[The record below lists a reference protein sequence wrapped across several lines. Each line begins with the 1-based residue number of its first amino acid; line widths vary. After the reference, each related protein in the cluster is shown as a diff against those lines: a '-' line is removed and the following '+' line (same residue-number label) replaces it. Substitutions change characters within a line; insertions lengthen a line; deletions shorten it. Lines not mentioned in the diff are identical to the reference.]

1 MVFQQVSNIM
11 YPVVGT
17 YILNNHRRW
26 HMAIITPQELQD
38 ELNIDDDEN
47 ELKTL
52 KSLISGATAMIK
64 ASIQMK
70 IIDDDILAVDAELYN
85 RLIKTLATS
94 MYYDREL
101 SNGYSTGVRIML
113 TNLRSEIV
121 GATNA

>member
-1 MVFQQVSNIM
+1 
-11 YPVVGT
+11 
-17 YILNNHRRW
+17 
-26 HMAIITPQELQD
+26 MAIITPQELQD
-38 ELNIDDDEN
+38 ELNIDDDES

-52 KSLISGATAMIK
+52 TSLIGGATAMIK

-70 IIDDDILAVDAELYN
+70 ITDDEILAVDAELYN

-121 GATNA
+121 GATNV

>member
-1 MVFQQVSNIM
+1 
-11 YPVVGT
+11 
-17 YILNNHRRW
+17 
-26 HMAIITPQELQD
+26 MAIITPEELQD

-47 ELKTL
+47 ELHTL
-52 KSLISGATAMIK
+52 ASLISGATAMIK

-70 IIDDDILAVDAELYN
+70 ITDDDILAVDAELYN

-113 TNLRSEIV
+113 MNLRSEIV

>member
-1 MVFQQVSNIM
+1 
-11 YPVVGT
+11 
-17 YILNNHRRW
+17 
-26 HMAIITPQELQD
+26 MAIITPQELQD

-52 KSLISGATAMIK
+52 TSLISGATAMIK
-64 ASIQMK
+64 ASIKMK
-70 IIDDDILAVDAELYN
+70 ITDDDILAVDAELYN

-101 SNGYSTGVRIML
+101 SNGYSIGVRIML

>member
-1 MVFQQVSNIM
+1 
-11 YPVVGT
+11 
-17 YILNNHRRW
+17 
-26 HMAIITPQELQD
+26 MAIITPQELQD

-52 KSLISGATAMIK
+52 TSLIDGATAMIK
-64 ASIQMK
+64 ASINYNLT
-70 IIDDDILAVDAELYN
+70 DDEILAVDAELYN

>member
-1 MVFQQVSNIM
+1 
-11 YPVVGT
+11 
-17 YILNNHRRW
+17 
-26 HMAIITPQELQD
+26 MAIITPEELQD

-47 ELKTL
+47 ELHTL
-52 KSLISGATAMIK
+52 MNLISGATAMIK

-70 IIDDDILAVDAELYN
+70 ITDADILAVDAELYN

-121 GATNA
+121 GASDE

>member
-1 MVFQQVSNIM
+1 
-11 YPVVGT
+11 
-17 YILNNHRRW
+17 
-26 HMAIITPQELQD
+26 MAIITPQELQD
-38 ELNIDDDEN
+38 KLNIDDDEN

-52 KSLISGATAMIK
+52 KSLIGGATAMIK

-70 IIDDDILAVDAELYN
+70 ITDDDILAVDAELYN

>member
-1 MVFQQVSNIM
+1 
-11 YPVVGT
+11 
-17 YILNNHRRW
+17 
-26 HMAIITPQELQD
+26 MAIITPQELQD
-38 ELNIDDDEN
+38 ELNIEDDEN
-47 ELKTL
+47 EIKTL
-52 KSLISGATAMIK
+52 TSLISGATAMIK
-64 ASIQMK
+64 ASIQTK
-70 IIDDDILAVDAELYN
+70 ITDDEILAVDAELYN

>member
-1 MVFQQVSNIM
+1 
-11 YPVVGT
+11 
-17 YILNNHRRW
+17 
-26 HMAIITPQELQD
+26 MAIITPQELQD

-47 ELKTL
+47 EIKTL
-52 KSLISGATAMIK
+52 TRLIDGATAMIK

-70 IIDDDILAVDAELYN
+70 ITDDDILAVDAELYN

>member
-1 MVFQQVSNIM
+1 
-11 YPVVGT
+11 
-17 YILNNHRRW
+17 
-26 HMAIITPQELQD
+26 MAIITPQQLQD

-52 KSLISGATAMIK
+52 TSLISGATAMIK
-64 ASIQMK
+64 ASIKMK
-70 IIDDDILAVDAELYN
+70 ITDDEILAVDAELYN

-121 GATNA
+121 GATNAQI

>member
-1 MVFQQVSNIM
+1 
-11 YPVVGT
+11 
-17 YILNNHRRW
+17 
-26 HMAIITPQELQD
+26 MAIITPQELQD
-38 ELNIDDDEN
+38 ELNIDDDES

-52 KSLISGATAMIK
+52 TSLIGGATAMIK

-70 IIDDDILAVDAELYN
+70 ITDDEILAVDAELYN

>member
-1 MVFQQVSNIM
+1 
-11 YPVVGT
+11 
-17 YILNNHRRW
+17 
-26 HMAIITPQELQD
+26 MAIITPQELQD

-52 KSLISGATAMIK
+52 MRLIDGATAMIK

-70 IIDDDILAVDAELYN
+70 ITDDDILAVDAELYN

-121 GATNA
+121 GATNV

>member
-1 MVFQQVSNIM
+1 
-11 YPVVGT
+11 
-17 YILNNHRRW
+17 
-26 HMAIITPQELQD
+26 MAIITPQELQD

-52 KSLISGATAMIK
+52 TSLISGATAMIK

-70 IIDDDILAVDAELYN
+70 ITDDEILAVDAELYN

-101 SNGYSTGVRIML
+101 SNGYSTGFRIML

>member
-1 MVFQQVSNIM
+1 
-11 YPVVGT
+11 
-17 YILNNHRRW
+17 
-26 HMAIITPQELQD
+26 MAIITPQELQD

-52 KSLISGATAMIK
+52 TSLISGATAMIK

-70 IIDDDILAVDAELYN
+70 ITDDDILAVDAELYN

-101 SNGYSTGVRIML
+101 SKGYSIGVRIML

-121 GATNA
+121 GGK

>member
-1 MVFQQVSNIM
+1 
-11 YPVVGT
+11 
-17 YILNNHRRW
+17 
-26 HMAIITPQELQD
+26 MAIITPQELQD

-52 KSLISGATAMIK
+52 TSLISGATAMIK

-70 IIDDDILAVDAELYN
+70 ITDDDILAVDADLYN

-101 SNGYSTGVRIML
+101 SKGYSIGVRIML

-121 GATNA
+121 GGK

>member
-1 MVFQQVSNIM
+1 
-11 YPVVGT
+11 
-17 YILNNHRRW
+17 
-26 HMAIITPQELQD
+26 MAIITPQELQN
-38 ELNIDDDEN
+38 ELNINDDEN
-47 ELKTL
+47 EIKTL
-52 KSLISGATAMIK
+52 TSLINGATAMIK

-70 IIDDDILAVDAELYN
+70 ITDEAILAVDAELYN

-113 TNLRSEIV
+113 MNLRSEIV

>member
-1 MVFQQVSNIM
+1 
-11 YPVVGT
+11 
-17 YILNNHRRW
+17 
-26 HMAIITPQELQD
+26 MAIITPQELQD

-52 KSLISGATAMIK
+52 TSLISGATAMIK

-70 IIDDDILAVDAELYN
+70 ITDDDILAVDAELYN

-101 SNGYSTGVRIML
+101 SNGYSTGARIML

>member
-1 MVFQQVSNIM
+1 
-11 YPVVGT
+11 
-17 YILNNHRRW
+17 
-26 HMAIITPQELQD
+26 MALLTPQELRD
-38 ELNIDDDEN
+38 ELNIDDDDN

-52 KSLISGATAMIK
+52 TSLISGATAMIK

-70 IIDDDILAVDAELYN
+70 ITDDDILAVDAELYN

-101 SNGYSTGVRIML
+101 SKGYSIGVRIML

-121 GATNA
+121 GEE